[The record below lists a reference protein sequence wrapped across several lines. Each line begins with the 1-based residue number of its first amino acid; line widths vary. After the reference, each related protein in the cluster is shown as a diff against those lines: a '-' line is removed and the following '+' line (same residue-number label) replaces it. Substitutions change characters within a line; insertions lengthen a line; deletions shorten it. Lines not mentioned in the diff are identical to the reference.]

1 MNTNQIIREKLGAWL
16 LDEDKTRGHLANE
29 IGITRQTLNERLNGR
44 SEWKWQEVLQISR
57 ITNTPLDVLA
67 GLR

>member
-1 MNTNQIIREKLGAWL
+1 MNTNEIIREKLGAWL
-16 LDEDKTRGHLANE
+16 LDSDKTRGQLANE
-29 IGITRQTLNERLNGR
+29 IGITRQTLVERLRGR
-44 SEWKWQEVLQISR
+44 TEWKWSEVLEISR